1 MNSNIIPSSV
11 EVLHQQIQDWI
22 VALTGSVTIDE
33 KGIFLVRDGSTTAFV
48 SVFDF
53 GEIPVVSI
61 FSPVIL
67 NAPPNDQLFEV
78 IAKTDFI
85 IGHLQVAT
93 NPDTTVSL
101 TYEHRL
107 FGSAI
112 QQKPLD
118 ISITAILVLAD
129 QLTQEYLSRF
139 GGIAFTTEDWAL
151 AKSIQAHRD
160 HIRKVVTNAI
170 GPVLVASD
178 ETLGFTYGTA
188 VVSVA
193 VVEPFDDWPVVDMIG
208 VILNDLKGGKDLF
221 RSVVSEEPRVIGR
234 LSLYD
239 DSDGTLALVYS
250 HRMFADFVSDTDLVS
265 AISFVAETANELTDH
280 YMARFG
286 GQTPS
291 IWHATFAQRLDNE
304 KDYRTWENLMDSGR
318 NPEKSNASSGVSSGN

>member
-1 MNSNIIPSSV
+1 M
-11 EVLHQQIQDWI
+11 
-22 VALTGSVTIDE
+22 
-33 KGIFLVRDGSTTAFV
+33 
-48 SVFDF
+48 
-53 GEIPVVSI
+53 
-61 FSPVIL
+61 
-67 NAPPNDQLFEV
+67 
-78 IAKTDFI
+78 
-85 IGHLQVAT
+85 
-93 NPDTTVSL
+93 
-101 TYEHRL
+101 
-107 FGSAI
+107 
-112 QQKPLD
+112 
-118 ISITAILVLAD
+118 
-129 QLTQEYLSRF
+129 
-139 GGIAFTTEDWAL
+139 

-170 GPVLVASD
+170 GPVLVTSD

-250 HRMFADFVSDTDLVS
+250 HRMFADFVSDTDLVA
-265 AISFVAETANELTDH
+265 AISFVAETANDLTDQ

-291 IWHATFAQRLDNE
+291 I
-304 KDYRTWENLMDSGR
+304 
-318 NPEKSNASSGVSSGN
+318 